1 MGFFLF
7 LRDLPRPV
15 ARVPPTLANFIFMTF
30 MRSALGFYWFPSFP
44 RRFSFVFGQT
54 SLAWFMG
61 GFLWIFF
68 ALCLQFPYPLIP
80 SAPNAVHLALK
91 ILPTCHKFYCIL
103 TSNKNASHKPKKYGK
118 INNKKKKQTRKCI
131 SREIRKYNALDG
143 GKTE

>member
-1 MGFFLF
+1 
-7 LRDLPRPV
+7 
-15 ARVPPTLANFIFMTF
+15 
-30 MRSALGFYWFPSFP
+30 
-44 RRFSFVFGQT
+44 
-54 SLAWFMG
+54 
-61 GFLWIFF
+61 
-68 ALCLQFPYPLIP
+68 LIP